1 MNDVKYNADGTA
13 VMSAELEKRL
23 EEITD
28 EARRATE
35 EIVATAGIGRGD
47 IFVVGCSTSEVT
59 GNTIG
64 HASVKPVAKA
74 IFDGIYPI
82 LKEKGIYIA
91 AQCCEHLNRAV
102 ILEAECADRYGL
114 EPVCVRPAPKAGGSF
129 ATVTY
134 DTLEKPVAVESVKAH
149 AGIDI
154 GGTLIGMH
162 LRAVAVPVR
171 IATEKIGEARI
182 ICARTRP
189 KYIGGPRA
197 IYE

>member
-1 MNDVKYNADGTA
+1 MKDVKYNADGTA
-13 VMSAELEKRL
+13 EMSAELESKL
-23 EEITD
+23 AEITN

-35 EIVATAGIGRGD
+35 ELVSVAELRKGD

-74 IFDGIYPI
+74 IFDGIYPT
-82 LKEKGIYIA
+82 LKEKGIYLA

-102 ILEAECADRYGL
+102 ILEAECAEKYGL
-114 EPVCVRPAPKAGGSF
+114 EVVCVRPAPKAGGSF

-134 DTLEKPVAVESVKAH
+134 DTLDAPVAVESVRAH
-149 AGIDI
+149 AGIDV

-171 IATEKIGEARI
+171 ISTEKIGEARI

>member
-1 MNDVKYNADGTA
+1 MKDVKYNADGTA
-13 VMSAELEKRL
+13 EMSAELENKL
-23 EEITD
+23 TQIKD
-28 EARRATE
+28 ESRRAAA
-35 EIVATAGIGRGD
+35 EIVEAAGLRSGD

-74 IFDGIYPI
+74 IFDGIYPV
-82 LKEKGIYIA
+82 LEERGIFIA

-102 ILEAECADRYGL
+102 ILEAECAKKYGL
-114 EPVCVRPAPKAGGSF
+114 EVVCVRPAPKAGGSF

-134 DTLEKPVAVESVKAH
+134 DTLKSPVAVEAVKAH

-171 IATEKIGEARI
+171 ISSEKIGEARI

>member
-1 MNDVKYNADGTA
+1 MKNVKYNADGTA
-13 VMSAELEKRL
+13 EMSAELEEKL
-23 EEITD
+23 IEITN

-35 EIVATAGIGRGD
+35 ELVNVAGLRKGD

-74 IFDGIYPI
+74 IFDGIYPV
-82 LKEKGIYIA
+82 LKEKGIYLA

-102 ILEAECADRYGL
+102 ILEAECAERYGL
-114 EPVCVRPAPKAGGSF
+114 EEVCVRPAPKAGGSF

-134 DTLEKPVAVESVKAH
+134 DTLDAPVAVESVRAH

-171 IATEKIGEARI
+171 ISTEKIGEARI